1 MFVMNLTTV
10 DFKAV
15 SNAGEVDMDL
25 TMVAGKT
32 YMFVCDQDCYITQ
45 AAVNPAAAKADGSW
59 FVAKGVNFL
68 IAGKAGVKLSVLGS
82 AAGGSAFAGEC
93 TLA

>member
-1 MFVMNLTTV
+1 MFTVKLDTV

-15 SNAGEVDMDL
+15 SNAGEVDMDI

-45 AAVNPAAAKADGSW
+45 AAAAPAAAKADGSW
-59 FVAKGVNFL
+59 FVAKGVNWML
-68 IAGKAGVKLSVLGS
+68 AGKSGVKLSVLGS
-82 AAGGSAFAGEC
+82 AAGGSAFVGEC